1 VGYLGEQRLVLEAK
15 VRAFE
20 AATQRERIARSLH
33 DETVQALA
41 GVNVRLE
48 TCRQL
53 LQRGEPEKA
62 LRELTELQAGVNREH
77 DDLRTYIRSLI
88 DREAATARAPASDRT
103 RFTVR
108 ARFDGSLPL
117 LEHALQIVL
126 EGARNVALHARADSA
141 AITVEHE
148 SLQVSI
154 TIDDDARG
162 RAGRLGSRG
171 GIRPPRGPR
180 GGVPSRCLRA
190 MLPALRIVIADD
202 HALFRQGLR
211 SMFVNLHPNVTV
223 VAEVET
229 VSEVARTLAATP
241 CDVLLLDLQMD
252 RNALADI
259 ASFARRVQ
267 VVVVTASQDPAEALA
282 AIRAGARAVVFK
294 RFAVE
299 TLVEALRTV
308 REGHVWLPPALQSEL
323 TARLTEPD
331 AKALTSREREIV
343 RLVALGFQNSEIA
356 QRLEIGDATVK
367 THLNNVFHKLEVRD
381 RVALTLYAIRL
392 GLVGIHE
399 KAQ

>member
-1 VGYLGEQRLVLEAK
+1 
-15 VRAFE
+15 
-20 AATQRERIARSLH
+20 
-33 DETVQALA
+33 
-41 GVNVRLE
+41 
-48 TCRQL
+48 
-53 LQRGEPEKA
+53 
-62 LRELTELQAGVNREH
+62 
-77 DDLRTYIRSLI
+77 
-88 DREAATARAPASDRT
+88 
-103 RFTVR
+103 
-108 ARFDGSLPL
+108 
-117 LEHALQIVL
+117 
-126 EGARNVALHARADSA
+126 
-141 AITVEHE
+141 
-148 SLQVSI
+148 
-154 TIDDDARG
+154 
-162 RAGRLGSRG
+162 
-171 GIRPPRGPR
+171 
-180 GGVPSRCLRA
+180 

-259 ASFARRVQ
+259 GSFARRVQ

-299 TLVEALRTV
+299 TLVEALRAV

>member
-1 VGYLGEQRLVLEAK
+1 
-15 VRAFE
+15 
-20 AATQRERIARSLH
+20 
-33 DETVQALA
+33 
-41 GVNVRLE
+41 
-48 TCRQL
+48 
-53 LQRGEPEKA
+53 
-62 LRELTELQAGVNREH
+62 
-77 DDLRTYIRSLI
+77 
-88 DREAATARAPASDRT
+88 
-103 RFTVR
+103 
-108 ARFDGSLPL
+108 
-117 LEHALQIVL
+117 
-126 EGARNVALHARADSA
+126 
-141 AITVEHE
+141 
-148 SLQVSI
+148 
-154 TIDDDARG
+154 
-162 RAGRLGSRG
+162 
-171 GIRPPRGPR
+171 
-180 GGVPSRCLRA
+180 

-229 VSEVARTLAATP
+229 VSEVARTLAVTP

-356 QRLEIGDATVK
+356 KRLEIGDATVK

>member
-1 VGYLGEQRLVLEAK
+1 
-15 VRAFE
+15 
-20 AATQRERIARSLH
+20 
-33 DETVQALA
+33 
-41 GVNVRLE
+41 
-48 TCRQL
+48 
-53 LQRGEPEKA
+53 
-62 LRELTELQAGVNREH
+62 
-77 DDLRTYIRSLI
+77 
-88 DREAATARAPASDRT
+88 
-103 RFTVR
+103 
-108 ARFDGSLPL
+108 
-117 LEHALQIVL
+117 
-126 EGARNVALHARADSA
+126 
-141 AITVEHE
+141 
-148 SLQVSI
+148 
-154 TIDDDARG
+154 
-162 RAGRLGSRG
+162 
-171 GIRPPRGPR
+171 
-180 GGVPSRCLRA
+180 

>member
-1 VGYLGEQRLVLEAK
+1 
-15 VRAFE
+15 
-20 AATQRERIARSLH
+20 
-33 DETVQALA
+33 
-41 GVNVRLE
+41 
-48 TCRQL
+48 
-53 LQRGEPEKA
+53 
-62 LRELTELQAGVNREH
+62 
-77 DDLRTYIRSLI
+77 
-88 DREAATARAPASDRT
+88 
-103 RFTVR
+103 
-108 ARFDGSLPL
+108 
-117 LEHALQIVL
+117 
-126 EGARNVALHARADSA
+126 
-141 AITVEHE
+141 
-148 SLQVSI
+148 
-154 TIDDDARG
+154 
-162 RAGRLGSRG
+162 
-171 GIRPPRGPR
+171 
-180 GGVPSRCLRA
+180 

-252 RNALADI
+252 RSALADI
-259 ASFARRVQ
+259 GSFARRVQ

-299 TLVEALRTV
+299 TLVEALRAV